1 MKFEDMVYVYMEG
14 VDGAQGPEYKDGG
27 KDVFAYR
34 SQSQFTNGGMQ
45 TAGHLRK
52 SPQIWTRL
60 RIFGVS
66 WKGLAV

>member
-52 SPQIWTRL
+52 SPQI
-60 RIFGVS
+60 
-66 WKGLAV
+66 

>member
-1 MKFEDMVYVYMEG
+1 MGVHHSMKFEDMVYVYMEG

-52 SPQIWTRL
+52 SPQI
-60 RIFGVS
+60 
-66 WKGLAV
+66 